1 MKIAPI
7 QFNYS
12 NRNVKFG
19 MEFGDDDIQETEN
32 TRYCS
37 YSKTFCDSETHPIW
51 VGIKF
56 HENGKI
62 SDIKINYQNG
72 KYASGTITESYD
84 ENGKNINYQV

>member
-12 NRNVKFG
+12 NRNVKFAG
-19 MEFGDDDIQETEN
+19 ECGHDDIPATMD
-32 TRYCS
+32 TLSVSTSGYYK
-37 YSKTFCDSETHPIW
+37 YSKTHPIW
-51 VGIKF
+51 VEFKF
-56 HENGKI
+56 HPNGKI
-62 SDIKINYQNG
+62 SDIKIDYKNG

>member
-12 NRNVKFG
+12 NRNIKFG
-19 MEFGDDDIQETEN
+19 MELDGDDITETKN
-32 TRYCS
+32 SRYCS
-37 YSKTFCDSETHPIW
+37 YSKTLHDSKTHPIW
-51 VGIKF
+51 VGIDF

-62 SDIKINYQNG
+62 SGIKVKYKNG

-84 ENGKNINYQV
+84 ENGKNINYKV